1 MAKMTSTGVAI
12 RAVEGAPATFDE
24 AGFGALSFV
33 NIGQVSNIPA
43 FGPTVQVVESNP
55 LATGITEKFV
65 GFVNY
70 GSVALEADYDDED
83 AGQALVTD
91 AVTTTDASFGKDF
104 SFELEY
110 QSGAKRYWVG
120 KFFSATENPGSA
132 NSMVSTSMN
141 VEINTPVLKVAA
153 P

>member
-1 MAKMTSTGVAI
+1 MAKMTSTGI
-12 RAVEGAPATFDE
+12 TLESVEGVPATFDA
-24 AGFGALSFV
+24 AGFAALTFV
-33 NIGQVSNIPA
+33 GLGQLTNIPA
-43 FGPTVQVVESNP
+43 FGPTIQVVESNP

-83 AGQALVTD
+83 AGQTLATD

-104 SFELEY
+104 SYKLTY
-110 QSGAKRYWVG
+110 STGAVRYWVG
-120 KFFSATENPGSA
+120 KFFSATENPGGA
-132 NSMVSTSMN
+132 NSMVTTSMS
-141 VEINTPVLKVAA
+141 VEINSPVLKVAA

>member
-1 MAKMTSTGVAI
+1 MTSTGITIA
-12 RAVEGAPATFDE
+12 AVLGAPATFDA
-24 AGFGALSFV
+24 AGFEALTFE
-33 NIGQVSNIPA
+33 NIGQVTNVPT
-43 FGPTVQVVESNP
+43 FGPTIQVVESNP

-83 AGQALVTD
+83 TGQALATS
-91 AVTTTDASFGKDF
+91 AVDTNDASFGENF
-104 SFELEY
+104 SFELTY
-110 QSGAKRYWVG
+110 STGAKRYWVG

>member
-1 MAKMTSTGVAI
+1 MAKMTSTGIKIA
-12 RAVEGAPATFDE
+12 AVLGAPATFDD
-24 AGFGALSFV
+24 AGYKALTYV
-33 NIGQVSNIPA
+33 DMGQVTNIPE
-43 FGPTVQVVESNP
+43 FGPTIQVVNSEP

-70 GSVALEADYDDED
+70 GSVAIEADYDDED
-83 AGQALVTD
+83 AGQSLATD

-104 SFELEY
+104 SFELTY
-110 QSGAKRYWVG
+110 PSGAVRYWVG
-120 KFFSATENPGSA
+120 KFFSATENPGGA
-132 NSMVSTSMN
+132 NSMVTTSMT

>member
-1 MAKMTSTGVAI
+1 MAKMTSTGVTIA
-12 RAVEGAPATFDE
+12 AVEGAPATFDQ
-24 AGFGALSFV
+24 AGFEALSFV

-43 FGPTVQVVESNP
+43 FGPTIQVVESNP

-91 AVTTTDASFGKDF
+91 AVTTTDASFGQNF
-104 SFELEY
+104 SFELTY
-110 QSGAKRYWVG
+110 STGAKRYWVG

>member
-1 MAKMTSTGVAI
+1 MKMTSTGVTIA
-12 RAVEGAPATFDE
+12 AVLGAPATFDQ
-24 AGFGALSFV
+24 AGFEALTFTT
-33 NIGQVSNIPA
+33 IGQVSNIPA

-70 GSVALEADYDDED
+70 GSVALEADYDDTD
-83 AGQALVTD
+83 AGQALVTS
-91 AVTTTDASFGKDF
+91 AVDTGDASFGQDF
-104 SFELEY
+104 SFELTY
-110 QSGAKRYWVG
+110 STGAKRYWVG

>member
-1 MAKMTSTGVAI
+1 MKMTSTGITIA
-12 RAVEGAPATFDE
+12 AVLGAPATFDQ
-24 AGFGALSFV
+24 AGFEALTFE

-83 AGQALVTD
+83 AGQSLVTS
-91 AVTTTDASFGKDF
+91 AVDTGDASFGQDF
-104 SFELEY
+104 SFELTY
-110 QSGAKRYWVG
+110 STGAKRYWVG

-141 VEINTPVLKVAA
+141 VEINSPVLKVAA
-153 P
+153 A

>member
-1 MAKMTSTGVAI
+1 MAKMTSTGVNI
-12 RAVEGAPATFDE
+12 RAVEGAPATFDQ
-24 AGFGALSFV
+24 AGFEALSFV